1 MKTASAEQKLVVWK
15 TKKKRRG
22 DGELDSGGV
31 RELEDLFEFFVLE
44 KQLDFEA
51 TKRNKNKK

>member
-1 MKTASAEQKLVVWK
+1 VLSRSWWYEKRR
-15 TKKKRRG
+15 KKRRG

-31 RELEDLFEFFVLE
+31 RELEDLFEFFLLE

-51 TKRNKNKK
+51 TKRNKNKT